1 MVYCRSDIRFVFL
14 ILGSRSVREMEMISS
29 YPLDRL
35 IEQDTFA
42 EMLSLLEPEELVI
55 AFLRL
60 EALSDDQIAVLL
72 EIDRITVSRR
82 MDLAR
87 QRIVEALPELDVVL
101 RDRRHPPQRRRRPL
115 ERGWICPAI
124 GGEPDLLPGGPQQ
137 ARENGEPPSGDSP
150 SSAMSE
156 QMVSA
161 GTDR

>member
-1 MVYCRSDIRFVFL
+1 MF
-14 ILGSRSVREMEMISS
+14 SS
-29 YPLDRL
+29 EPLDRL
-35 IEQDTFA
+35 VEQDTFA

-60 EALSDDQIAVLL
+60 EALSDDQIAALL

-87 QRIVEALPELDVVL
+87 QRIVETMPELATVL

-124 GGEPDLLPGGPQQ
+124 GGEPDPLLIRSQLL
-137 ARENGEPPSGDSP
+137 AEERESSGNGSP
-150 SSAMSE
+150 SFAMPE
-156 QMVSA
+156 EMVRA

>member
-1 MVYCRSDIRFVFL
+1 
-14 ILGSRSVREMEMISS
+14 MIPSE
-29 YPLDRL
+29 PLDRL
-35 IEQDTFA
+35 VEQDTFA

-60 EALSDDQIAVLL
+60 EALSDDQIAALL

-87 QRIVEALPELDVVL
+87 QRVAEAMPELATVL

-124 GGEPDLLPGGPQQ
+124 GDEPDPLLSCPPLLV
-137 ARENGEPPSGDSP
+137 EEGEQPPGDSP
-150 SSAMSE
+150 SFAMPE
-156 QMVSA
+156 QMVRA
-161 GTDR
+161 GTD

>member
-1 MVYCRSDIRFVFL
+1 
-14 ILGSRSVREMEMISS
+14 MISS
-29 YPLDRL
+29 EPLDRL
-35 IEQDTFA
+35 VEQDTFA

-60 EALSDDQIAVLL
+60 EALSDDQIAALL

-87 QRIVEALPELDVVL
+87 QRIVEAMPELATVL

-124 GGEPDLLPGGPQQ
+124 GGEPDLLIGDPQQ
-137 ARENGEPPSGDSP
+137 ATADREPPPGDSP
-150 SSAMSE
+150 SFAMPE
-156 QMVSA
+156 QVLRA
-161 GTDR
+161 GTG